1 MRIMHTADW
10 HLGKKLNDFNRIE
23 EQREVL
29 EELCKIAQKEKVDAV
44 VIAGDLFDTFNPPN
58 EAIELLYKTV
68 HKLANNGK
76 IPVIA
81 IAGNHDSADRI
92 EAPHPLARECGIIFS
107 GYPDTL
113 VPEFSLETGLK
124 ITRSDHGFLELEL
137 PASKELLRIIA
148 TPYANE
154 SRLKAFFGIK
164 DTNTQFRKILKE
176 KWQDLATKYCDDQG
190 VNLLVAHLFM
200 NGKDEQLKE
209 PKDERSIIHVGGAQ
223 PVHLEDIPQE
233 IDYTALG
240 HLHRYHN
247 LAGRDLPPVIYSG
260 SLLEYSL
267 SEVNQEKK
275 VVIID
280 IEVGKKAKVEAI
292 PLKIGKRLYRKK
304 FEQLAD
310 ALTWLK
316 EHQETYVEITLVSD
330 TFLTAETKRALYDTH
345 QGILAIIPEIN
356 RINAS
361 NEEEEPKI
369 NEDLELLFQ
378 QYFEQKHGK
387 PINTELKDLFLEILH
402 QDKDK

>member
-1 MRIMHTADW
+1 MRILHTADW
-10 HLGKKLNDFNRIE
+10 HLGKKLNDFNRID

-29 EELCKIAQKEKVDAV
+29 GELCEIAQSEKVDAV

-92 EAPHPLARECGIIFS
+92 EAPHPLARECGIIFT

-124 ITRSDHGFLELEL
+124 ILRSDHGFFELQL
-137 PASKELLRIIA
+137 PGSKELLRIIA

-154 SRLKAFFGIK
+154 SRLKSFFGIK

-176 KWQDLATKYCDDQG
+176 NWQNLASKYCDNKG

-223 PVHLEDIPQE
+223 PVHLVDLPPE
-233 IDYTALG
+233 INYTALG

-247 LAGRDLPPVIYSG
+247 LAEKDRAPVAYSG

-280 IEVGKKAKVEAI
+280 VEAGKKAEIKTI
-292 PLKIGKRLYRKK
+292 PLNAGKKLYRKK
-304 FEQLAD
+304 FENLAD
-310 ALTWLK
+310 TLDWLK
-316 EHQETYVEITLVSD
+316 ENQEVYVEITLVTD
-330 TFLTAETKRALYDTH
+330 TFLTSETKRSLYDAH
-345 QGILAIIPEIN
+345 QGILAIIPELKQID
-356 RINAS
+356 AS
-361 NEEEEPKI
+361 NEKETPKI

-387 PINTELKDLFLEILH
+387 SINNELKDLFLEILH